1 MPSMNKVLLIGN
13 LTRDPE
19 VRYTPSGTAVAQLRL
34 AVNRR
39 FRDRDNNWRDNTVF
53 LDVEVWG
60 RQAEA
65 LSQQVKKGWSVFVDG
80 HLKMDEWT
88 SKDGTKRSKL
98 VVSGLSV
105 MALGAPS
112 GKGAAA
118 AAQAE
123 TEEGA
128 PPAPQKHEAAE
139 EENIAPEEDE
149 PPF

>member
-60 RQAEA
+60 RQAEN

-105 MALGAPS
+105 MALSAPS
-112 GKGAAA
+112 GRGAAA
-118 AAQAE
+118 AAPAE

-128 PPAPQKHEAAE
+128 PPPPQKHEAPE

>member
-1 MPSMNKVLLIGN
+1 MNKVLLIGN

-19 VRYTPSGTAVAQLRL
+19 IRYTPSGSAVTQLRL
-34 AVNRR
+34 AVNHR
-39 FRDRDNNWRDNTVF
+39 FRGRDNNWRDDTVF

-60 RQAEA
+60 RQAET

-80 HLKMDEWT
+80 RLKMDEWT

-98 VVSGLSV
+98 VVTSLLV
-105 MALGAPS
+105 TPLGPPS

-118 AAQAE
+118 AE
-123 TEEGA
+123 TEEEAA
-128 PPAPQKHEAAE
+128 PASPKPDAAE
-139 EENIAPEEDE
+139 EESIAPEEDE